1 MSGVRFSERAL
12 LSLAAG
18 EELELL
24 AGKLETE
31 LVSVANLAYK
41 QPPHVVSAEK
51 NLLAS

>member
-1 MSGVRFSERAL
+1 MSGFTERAL

-31 LVSVANLAYK
+31 LVSAANLAYK

-51 NLLAS
+51 TY